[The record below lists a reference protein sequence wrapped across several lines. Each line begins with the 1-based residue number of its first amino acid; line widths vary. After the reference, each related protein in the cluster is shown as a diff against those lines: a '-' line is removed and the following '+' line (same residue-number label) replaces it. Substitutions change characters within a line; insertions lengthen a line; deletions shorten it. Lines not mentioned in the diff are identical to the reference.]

1 MTSTLR
7 KFTPPPNATN
17 NSAIYIPKTKL
28 NFDSTGKLMLYS
40 CEEDASSTK
49 HAFGLAA
56 GVSLVPAYFLFR
68 AIQRRSMLRI
78 CFWTIPTLITGK
90 IGINAVTLGSRIIT
104 FIYLKENGTEVVVY
118 TMNGLK
124 YVAKIVDIKQT
135 KDTVSL
141 IEQFKMT

>member
-1 MTSTLR
+1 MARTLR

-17 NSAIYIPKTKL
+17 NSAIYVPKTVL
-28 NFDSTGKLMLYS
+28 HFDSTGKLMLYS

-56 GVSLVPAYFLFR
+56 AFSLVPTYFLFR
-68 AIQRRSMLRI
+68 AIQRFSILRI
-78 CFWTIPTLITGK
+78 CFWTIPTLITGR

-104 FIYLKENGTEVVVY
+104 YIYLKENGTEVVVY

-124 YVAKIVDIKQT
+124 SVARIADIKKT
-135 KDTVSL
+135 KNTVSL
-141 IEQFKMT
+141 IE